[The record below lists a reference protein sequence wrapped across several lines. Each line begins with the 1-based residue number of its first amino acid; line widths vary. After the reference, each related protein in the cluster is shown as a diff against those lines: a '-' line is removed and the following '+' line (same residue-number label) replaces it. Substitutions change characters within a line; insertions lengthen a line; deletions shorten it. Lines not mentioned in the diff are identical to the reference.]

1 MKLWPRRHRHSLTGK
16 LVLLFLLTA
25 VLFVV
30 LVGGSMGKVF
40 RDHFEYNVRPHL
52 SQYLDYVL
60 QDIGIPPNRLRAE
73 ELANKLNVDI
83 HIVDSDGTWSSN
95 GIPLD
100 YQALEME
107 DRFQQQNIDY
117 GMARLDSHEVFM
129 ARSGDTTLYFDVPN
143 LHPERK
149 GRGFI
154 PILVL
159 LLVLLLLYYLTQRMI
174 RPVATLRAGVRRFG
188 QGELDYRVKLNRRD
202 ELGELADNFNEM
214 ADDIQQ
220 MLDAKRQLLLAISHE
235 LRSPLTRA
243 KVSLELIDDEQ
254 QKRGLGQD
262 LAEMERLIEELL
274 ETERLSTSHSILNK
288 QTCALPAL
296 IEEVLQD
303 HFPDCGIGK
312 VMSSDSITLELDG
325 PRIKL
330 MLKNLLENA
339 LRHTPQSAAPPQV
352 AVSEHQDAVNISIQD
367 YGEGIA
373 AQHIPFLTEPF
384 YRGDASR
391 RRETGGYGLGLYLC
405 RVIAEAHGGQLTIES
420 EVGKGATIL
429 VKLPFPQNRKIL

>member
-1 MKLWPRRHRHSLTGK
+1 MRLWPRRHSLSGK
-16 LVLLFLLTA
+16 LVLLFLLMA

-30 LVGGSMGKVF
+30 LVGGSMSKVF
-40 RDHFEYNVRPHL
+40 RDHLDYNVRPHL
-52 SQYLDYVL
+52 SLYLDYVQ
-60 QDIGIPPNRLRAE
+60 QDIGIPPDRRKAA
-73 ELANKLNVDI
+73 ELAKKLHVNI
-83 HIVDSDGTWSSN
+83 HIVDSNSTWASN

-100 YQALEME
+100 YQALEMK
-107 DRFQQQNIDY
+107 DRFQRRDIEY
-117 GMARLDSHEVFM
+117 GMARQGKNEVFM

-143 LHPERK
+143 IHPERK

-154 PILVL
+154 PMVLL

-174 RPVATLRAGVRRFG
+174 RPVATLQAGVRRFG
-188 QGELDYRVKLNRRD
+188 QGDLDYRVKLKRRD
-202 ELGELADNFNEM
+202 ELGELADDFNEM

-243 KVSLELIDDEQ
+243 KVSLALIDDGQ
-254 QKRGLGQD
+254 QKQELGQD

-274 ETERLSTSHSILNK
+274 ETERLSTSHRILNK
-288 QTCALPAL
+288 QTCDLTSL
-296 IEEVLQD
+296 IEEILQD
-303 HFPDCGIGK
+303 HFMDSGIGK
-312 VMSSDSITLELDG
+312 VMSSDSIALELDG

-330 MLKNLLENA
+330 LLKNLLENA
-339 LRHTPQSAAPPQV
+339 LRHTPQGAEPPQITL
-352 AVSEHQDAVNISIQD
+352 STHRDAVNIAIQD

-373 AQHIPFLTEPF
+373 VHHIPFLTEPF

-405 RVIAEAHGGQLTIES
+405 RVIVEAHGGQLAIES
-420 EVGKGATIL
+420 EVGSGTT
-429 VKLPFPQNRKIL
+429 VQVQLPLPETP